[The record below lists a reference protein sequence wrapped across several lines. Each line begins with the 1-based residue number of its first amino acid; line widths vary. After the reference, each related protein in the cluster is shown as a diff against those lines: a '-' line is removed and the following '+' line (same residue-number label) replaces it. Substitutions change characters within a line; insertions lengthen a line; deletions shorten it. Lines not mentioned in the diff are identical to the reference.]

1 MPRKTPFIHRN
12 LPRLLLQARDA
23 VMAHTRPSL
32 REHGLS
38 DQQWRVLRVLG
49 EHAHDPAGI
58 ETGRVARQAWLLGP
72 SLTGVLTRME
82 RDGLIAR
89 ERCPQDARRTVVRAT
104 TLGLNKVQTLSQT
117 IEAHYSWMEQ
127 QLGKDKLGQLYALL
141 DEVIA
146 LETQDMSPEADTMQ
160 AQTEDEQA

>member
-1 MPRKTPFIHRN
+1 MSRPTPFVHRN
-12 LPRLLLQARDA
+12 LPRLLLQAREA
-23 VMAHTRPSL
+23 VMGHTRPSL

-49 EHAHDPAGI
+49 EHALEPAGI
-58 ETGRVARQAWLLGP
+58 ETGRVAREAYLLGP
-72 SLTGVLTRME
+72 SLTGVLSRME
-82 RDGLIAR
+82 RDGLIGR

-104 TLGLNKVQTLSQT
+104 ALGLDKVHALSET

-127 QLGKDKLGQLYALL
+127 QLGKAKLGLLYALL

-146 LETQDMSPEADTMQ
+146 LETPSAQ
-160 AQTEDEQA
+160 AQTETPETLPEEEER

>member
-1 MPRKTPFIHRN
+1 MKPNTPFVHRN
-12 LPRLLLQARDA
+12 LPRLLLEAREA

-49 EHAHDPAGI
+49 EHAQEAAGV
-58 ETGRVARQAWLLGP
+58 ETGRVAREAYLLGP
-72 SLTGVLTRME
+72 SLTGVLARME
-82 RDGLIAR
+82 RDGLITR

-104 TLGLNKVQTLSQT
+104 ALGLDKVQALSLT
-117 IEAHYSWMEQ
+117 IEAHYRWMAQ
-127 QLGKDKLGQLYALL
+127 QLGKDKLSQLYALL

-146 LETQDMSPEADTMQ
+146 LETPDMEAPEELA
-160 AQTEDEQA
+160 EEEEG